1 MILDSIPPNASLAS
15 ILHARAVGAA
25 PRRLVLDVVIG
36 SLVAG
41 GAAWARMFGWITLM
55 CAGLCFAC
63 YGLWAFAERRLETG
77 PELMPR
83 LAELVWNVVRVVAA
97 LAGLAALLVMAFS
110 LVSVLLGH
118 WIS

>member
-1 MILDSIPPNASLAS
+1 MILDSVPRSASLAS
-15 ILHARAVGAA
+15 ILHARAVAAA

-36 SLVAG
+36 SLVA
-41 GAAWARMFGWITLM
+41 AAAVWVRTFGWITLM
-55 CAGLCFAC
+55 CAGLCFAF

-83 LAELVWNVVRVVAA
+83 PAEIAWTVARVFAA
-97 LAGLAALLVMAFS
+97 TGGLAAILVMTFS
-110 LVSVLLGH
+110 LVSVLIGT